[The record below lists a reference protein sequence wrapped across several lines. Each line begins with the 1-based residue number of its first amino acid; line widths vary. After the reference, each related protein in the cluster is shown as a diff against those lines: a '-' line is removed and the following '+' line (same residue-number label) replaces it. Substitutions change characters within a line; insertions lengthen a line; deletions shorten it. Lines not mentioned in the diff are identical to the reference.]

1 MRLRLT
7 MHYNPVSL
15 LNDKQVMVQPELKPL
30 RSAERSRAAILK
42 AGEELFAELG
52 PDGASLAEIG
62 ERAGVSRGL
71 PSYLFSNKDK
81 LYRAVLEEAATD
93 LRSALSKVI
102 ESSEGSA
109 PFEVLA
115 KLTDCYID
123 YLAAH
128 PSVIRLLQ
136 WNALEN
142 ASRNGASSAT
152 HIPKQLF
159 DEVLATL
166 AKRILSGSHN
176 GSGVRNS
183 TEVYDVLLSVVSVC
197 LYPFQVRQ
205 FEPAEIKRR
214 KKHVRTLVMLL
225 SRAEDE

>member
-1 MRLRLT
+1 M
-7 MHYNPVSL
+7 PG
-15 LNDKQVMVQPELKPL
+15 LKTS
-30 RSAERSRAAILK
+30 RNAEKSRAAILK
-42 AGEELFAELG
+42 AAEELFAELG

-71 PSYLFSNKDK
+71 PSYLFSNKAE
-81 LYRAVLEEAATD
+81 LYQTVLEEAAVD
-93 LRSALSKVI
+93 LRSALSKI
-102 ESSEGSA
+102 IEGSEDSP

-136 WNALEN
+136 WTALEN
-142 ASRNGASSAT
+142 TSRSGASSTT

-166 AKRILSGSHN
+166 AKRILSESH
-176 GSGVRNS
+176 GVSGVRNS
-183 TEVYDVLLSVVSVC
+183 AEVYDLLLSVVSIC

-214 KKHVRTLVMLL
+214 KKHVRTFISLL
-225 SRAEDE
+225 SRTEDE